1 MPTRPLL
8 AVAII
13 CLLPVAAFAQSPSN
27 GLTIISVNG
36 SFQTHLIDLSG
47 TKVKTYDFDH
57 AAGRST
63 YLLQDGSV
71 LQPIFDVDG
80 QFAFGGAGGRIQ
92 RVNTNNVVVWDFLY
106 STFGRQQHHDIE
118 PMPNGNV
125 LLIAW
130 ERKTA
135 ADAVALGKTNLDG
148 AEMWPTVVVEVE
160 PVGLNGGNVV
170 WEWRLWD
177 HMIQESDPAKPIYGA
192 VADHP
197 ELVDINIGTAVN
209 GSWDHANSIDYDPVR
224 DEIVLSCHRLSE
236 VIVIDHS
243 TTTAEAASH
252 SGGNRGKGGDILYR
266 WGNPANYGATG
277 GRQIFGVHT
286 ANFIDA
292 GLPGAGNIIYYGNGN
307 RSGSTNDFSSAVEI
321 VPPIDGSGDYVL
333 NPGEAYGPAAP
344 EWSYSDPATLYS
356 PRFGSAVR
364 MPNGNTLISEGL
376 GGWIFEV
383 TQAGTI
389 IWEYTASTDVFSTR
403 RYAAGAVPV
412 VVQASDAVWD
422 DDHVRVVWELSLP
435 EASVSFAL
443 WRDSGS
449 GFARLDA
456 PVVARDESSYEF
468 LDYVDVRGQTVRYKV
483 EVQHD
488 GATVALIEQEVTLP
502 DARFVLFDVAPNPF
516 NPTTRVYFELKDQG
530 PVRLEVF
537 DVRGRAVIT
546 LVDEPRPAGGY
557 AARWDGVDFA
567 GRPSASGV
575 YFFRLSQNGRVQVR
589 KAVLVK

>member
-1 MPTRPLL
+1 MPIRPLL
-8 AVAII
+8 AMTII

-80 QFAFGGAGGRIQ
+80 RFAFGGAGGRIQ
-92 RVNTNNVVVWDFLY
+92 RVNTNNAVVWDFLY

-148 AEMWPTVVVEVE
+148 AEMWPTVVVEIE

-177 HMIQESDPAKPIYGA
+177 HMIQESDSAKPIYGA

-197 ELVDINIGTAVN
+197 ELIDINIGTAVN

-243 TTTAEAASH
+243 TTTAEAATH

-266 WGNPANYGATG
+266 WGNPANYGAIG
-277 GRQIFGVHT
+277 GRQIFGVHA

-292 GLPGAGNIIYYGNGN
+292 GIPGAGNIIYYGNGN

-321 VPPIDGSGDYVL
+321 VPPTCTS
-333 NPGEAYGPAAP
+333 AP
-344 EWSYSDPATLYS
+344 WS
-356 PRFGSAVR
+356 
-364 MPNGNTLISEGL
+364 
-376 GGWIFEV
+376 
-383 TQAGTI
+383 
-389 IWEYTASTDVFSTR
+389 
-403 RYAAGAVPV
+403 
-412 VVQASDAVWD
+412 
-422 DDHVRVVWELSLP
+422 
-435 EASVSFAL
+435 
-443 WRDSGS
+443 
-449 GFARLDA
+449 
-456 PVVARDESSYEF
+456 
-468 LDYVDVRGQTVRYKV
+468 
-483 EVQHD
+483 
-488 GATVALIEQEVTLP
+488 
-502 DARFVLFDVAPNPF
+502 
-516 NPTTRVYFELKDQG
+516 
-530 PVRLEVF
+530 
-537 DVRGRAVIT
+537 
-546 LVDEPRPAGGY
+546 
-557 AARWDGVDFA
+557 
-567 GRPSASGV
+567 
-575 YFFRLSQNGRVQVR
+575 
-589 KAVLVK
+589 